1 MANSITYSY
10 LYFQVKGFTGTE
22 TLSSYSL
29 DITPLTFI
37 PDLTTV
43 GLLSSATFA
52 TNKYLMWD
60 FGDGTTS
67 NELTATHYYKWPG
80 TYEVKLSFFDNS
92 GRIYRST
99 YVPRIQ
105 VFNFIADDLIFQD
118 YGKFIY
124 DVPASKII
132 DPLVILR
139 RNSYQTFDSLTGNNF
154 TINLYASGAY
164 GDYINSEVYY
174 NDQWAHL
181 RALSRFYIKET
192 IGRDTSYTIV
202 DKVST
207 IDTDIYARINNNALE
222 RCNKDDIGSV
232 FAGTTGYAEIYYV
245 DDRAKNFTTR
255 DSPVYIFATLDN
267 ATFNDEFTFTNNL
280 YDFIPRSPEGFQ
292 SIKPAVQPIIKIR
305 HNPASYLSIT
315 TNGIDGEGAL
325 STTKFQMPG
334 ISWQNTEI
342 PFVIKMKDS
351 ENYSTR
357 TYPPL
362 LCSNNDST
370 TPATTAFNL
379 QIDLIAL
386 SGSTTHRIADALF
399 YSDFPATAPQSVG
412 SFYKGY
418 FVPQSSNYTCKLT
431 AGMNIIDPINFP
443 KDSLLGWICEP
454 DYKYLKRIFKTSI
467 YNSCFDSATVTI
479 SSYNKDFRTPNS
491 PNSYCLAVAPSGAG
505 LGNDYQAWVGDG
517 SVDKIYKIDVF
528 GSILSSFPLSS
539 YPVEA
544 LTGVE
549 YRDLR
554 STELS
559 SSAPNSIAI
568 DGKNNIW
575 ISLFDAVSC
584 IKISGTT
591 GNMLSIAY
599 PSLTNIVYALSS
611 TYTLPELSGF
621 AGENILL
628 PASIDTDYESNL
640 WVAYTHPV
648 SNFLIKYN
656 TDGVPLVTVPLP
668 SLFSPVEII
677 VDRDEYVWLTVLN
690 NIENPPNINDRY
702 DFVYKFDKDGNI
714 VFGYPIGGLKLVGNI
729 TVDGNQNAYVSN
741 SINTITKIDGTTGEQ
756 TEFIAGRSK
765 NLSNY
770 ICDIGGIA
778 ADTGDYLWVINNSDN
793 KLYYFDLLTESIPTV
808 ADASFTDLTFPQA
821 DDPTN
826 PLSGFSDKLF
836 QAYGDWNGAR
846 WINKYMVPVTVTRYI
861 SGESNTFSIFSD
873 KGEYNIQKINENFD
887 ASSFYNNLRYQETL
901 LDKTVFFNE
910 FLKTIVGDLS
920 AQPYE
925 LGKTV
930 YEKIANFTSNI
941 SDVNKCNLNQLLSF
955 CDELGVQFEQYNYP
969 YPPQLRRIVD
979 MLSIKQRILY
989 GSKNTYDR
997 DFNKKFTVNPNIGRN
1012 LGNQISSLSGVI
1024 TSGIPIIAYEK
1035 FSNIY
1040 TLVNTN
1046 QFVTSAL
1053 SSTRP
1058 LSTYNYNWGWGLV
1071 VPRSLSGDQ
1080 INNFYEF
1087 YEYRNIPEN
1096 SFYNNIIDWKNP
1108 MTKLNPNSPAS
1119 LNNQD
1124 WVAKDGIMQNIL
1136 SYELTKGLKLFTSAA
1151 NIQYNN

>member
-1 MANSITYSY
+1 MASNLYSY
-10 LYFQVKGFTGTE
+10 LYFRVKDFSGTE
-22 TLSSYSL
+22 TLSTYSL

-52 TNKYLMWD
+52 TNKYLLWD

-67 NELTATHYYKWPG
+67 NTLTATHHYKWPG
-80 TYEVKLSFFDNS
+80 TYEVKLNFFDNA
-92 GRIYRST
+92 GNLYTST
-99 YVPRIQ
+99 YVPKIQ
-105 VFNFIADDLIFQD
+105 IFNFVADDLIFQD

-124 DVPASKII
+124 DVPASRII

-192 IGRDTSYTIV
+192 IGRTTSYTIV

-207 IDTDIYARINNNALE
+207 IDTDIYARINNNALV
-222 RCNKDDIGSV
+222 RCNKNDAGSV

-267 ATFNDEFTFTNNL
+267 ATFNDEFTFKNNL
-280 YDFIPRSPEGFQ
+280 YDFIPKSPEGFQ
-292 SIKPAVQPIIKIR
+292 SIKSAVQPIIKVR

-315 TNGIDGEGAL
+315 TNGIDGEGVL
-325 STTKFQMPG
+325 STTRFQMPP

-362 LCSNNDST
+362 ISSNIDLT
-370 TPATTAFNL
+370 TPAPTAFNL
-379 QIDLIAL
+379 EIDLIAL
-386 SGSTTHRIADALF
+386 SGDSSYRITDALF
-399 YSDFPATAPQSVG
+399 YNDFPATAPQSVG

-418 FVPQSSNYTCKLT
+418 FIPQSSNYTCKLT
-431 AGMNIIDPINFP
+431 AGMNIQDPINFP

-454 DYKYLKRIFKTSI
+454 DYKYLKRIFKTSL
-467 YNSCFDSATVTI
+467 YNSCFGTATVII
-479 SSYNKDFRTPNS
+479 SSSNKDFRTPNS

-528 GSILSSFPLSS
+528 GSILSSFALSS

-568 DGKNNIW
+568 DGNNNIW

-591 GNMLSIAY
+591 GTALSIAY

-621 AGENILL
+621 AGENSLL
-628 PASIDTDYESNL
+628 PASIDTDYDNNL

-656 TDGVPLVTVPLP
+656 TDGTTLVTVPLP
-668 SLFSPVEII
+668 PLVSPVEIV
-677 VDRDEYVWLTVLN
+677 VDRDEYVWVTALN
-690 NIENPPNINDRY
+690 NDVSPPSINDRS
-702 DFVYKFDKDGNI
+702 DLVYKYDKDGNI
-714 VFGYPIGGLKLVGNI
+714 VPGYPLGGLRLVGNI
-729 TVDGNQNAYVSN
+729 TIDGNQNAYVSN
-741 SINTITKIDGTTGEQ
+741 SINTITKIDGTTGEL

-778 ADTGDYLWVINNSDN
+778 ADTGDYLWVINNFDN
-793 KLYYFDLLTESIPTV
+793 RLYYFDLLSQDVPTV
-808 ADASFTDLTFPQA
+808 ASATFSDLTFPQE

-826 PLSGFSDKLF
+826 PLSAFSDRLF

-846 WINKYMVPVTVTRYI
+846 WINKYMVPVTVTRYL

-887 ASSFYNNLRYQETL
+887 ASSFYNNLRYQESL
-901 LDKTVFFNE
+901 LDKNIFFNE

-955 CDELGVQFEQYNYP
+955 CDELGVEFEQYNYP
-969 YPPQLRRIVD
+969 YPPQLRRMVD

-989 GSKNTYDR
+989 GTKNTYNR

-1012 LGNQISSLSGVI
+1012 LGNQISPLSGVV

-1046 QFVTSAL
+1046 QFQTSPFNY
-1053 SSTRP
+1053 TRP

-1071 VPRSLSGDQ
+1071 APRSLSGDQ
-1080 INNFYEF
+1080 INSFYEF

-1096 SFYNNIIDWKNP
+1096 TFYNNIIDWKNP

-1124 WVAKDGIMQNIL
+1124 WVAKDGIMQNML